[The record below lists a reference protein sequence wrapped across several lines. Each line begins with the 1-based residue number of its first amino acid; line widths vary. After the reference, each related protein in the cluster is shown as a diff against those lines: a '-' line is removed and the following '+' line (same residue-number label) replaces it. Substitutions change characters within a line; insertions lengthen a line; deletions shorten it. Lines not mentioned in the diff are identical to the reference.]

1 MKRFSTDHILAVIA
15 VLCVFSFTISDV
27 LAEKAAKT
35 EAYYGSLQD
44 RLIADGFDET
54 FIRELY
60 SRPEVKFETKGI
72 SAYFVHRESKV
83 NYGRYTDQVHIN
95 KARDYLK
102 RHQSAFDQTE
112 KTYGVDREVITAIIL
127 VETQLGTLLG
137 TRSVLNTLST
147 MAALSDPEVRDLLWP
162 QVKDTPGLTRNKF
175 DKKAAKKSGWSYR
188 ELKAY
193 LRHTTKEGYDAV
205 ALNGSF
211 AGAMGISQFMPS
223 NIDQLAKDG
232 NADGRIDLFDDED
245 AIASIAYYLKRHGWR
260 PGISRKKA
268 AKVVYHYNHSD
279 PYVQAILNVTDI
291 LKS

>member
-1 MKRFSTDHILAVIA
+1 MKRFSSGHILTVIA
-15 VLCVFSFTISDV
+15 ALCSLTFVSSF
-27 LAEKAAKT
+27 AFAAGAADKG
-35 EAYYGSLQD
+35 AYYGSLQD
-44 RLIADGFDET
+44 RLIADGFNEA
-54 FIRELY
+54 FIHELY

-83 NYGRYTDQVHIN
+83 NYDRYTDRIHID

-102 RHQSAFDQTE
+102 RHQSAFDETE

-147 MAALSDPEVRDLLWP
+147 MAALSDPEVRTLLWP
-162 QVKDTPGLTRNKF
+162 DVKDTPGLTRKVF
-175 DKKAAKKSGWSYR
+175 DQKAAKKSGWSYR

-193 LRHTTKEGYDAV
+193 LQYTQKEGFDAV

-232 NADGRIDLFDDED
+232 NADGRINLYDDED
-245 AIASIAYYLKRHGWR
+245 AIASIAYYLKRHGWY
-260 PGISRKKA
+260 PGIQRKKA
-268 AKVVYHYNHSD
+268 AKVIYHYNHSD
-279 PYVQAILNVTDI
+279 RYVEAILNVTEI
-291 LKS
+291 LKT